1 MNYVT
6 QYKDVLCSM
15 RRNINFREQN
25 TVIMLNM
32 KLYCTIFKL
41 IIKMALTSHCN
52 KQYPRNHS
60 QQKNT
65 LVLCASFILIKS
77 LKMQNTA

>member
-52 KQYPRNHS
+52 K
-60 QQKNT
+60 
-65 LVLCASFILIKS
+65 
-77 LKMQNTA
+77 